1 MRREYIFAWAVVV
14 CLLGGLGLQAQ
25 QSDSS
30 ASDNSNLSASSQPA
44 AGTVPRL
51 IKFTG
56 KINPQITQIAQMK
69 ESEGGKNQS
78 PTVLGATFSLYE
90 LQEGGS
96 PLWSESQKLQVDEQ
110 GGYTVLLGATQPE
123 GLPLDLFTSSKALWL
138 GVQPQLAGQPE
149 QPRVLLVA
157 VPYALKSSDA
167 DTLGGLPASAYMLS
181 PSANTAEGSS
191 VTLPGPI
198 PPPGSGGPPTSAPIT
213 GAGTANFAAMFTG
226 PHTIGNSAI
235 YNSLGGWVGIGTTLP
250 AATLDVNGTGIFTGA
265 LSGTTAIFSGGL
277 MAAGMALPDTTSSGV
292 GGLTLGGVSF
302 LHDCCGGSSNGDT
315 FLGAGAGNFTT
326 TGYANTANGF
336 SALSSNTSGYQNTA
350 SGYEALQSNTTG
362 FSNTASGASALLS
375 NTTGSYNTASGFRA
389 LSYNTTGNWNT
400 ASGYYALDSNTTGS
414 YNSASGY
421 TALYTNTTGG
431 DNTAAG
437 AYALFYN
444 CQGVSGAC
452 TGNYNTAVG
461 YLAGVT
467 ANNANANVT
476 GANNTFIGYNSGP
489 GTSAQLNN
497 ATAIGANAL
506 VSASNALVLG
516 AAGVNV
522 GIGTASPT
530 ANLEVNGTTKF
541 DGAVTFAGTENTT
554 GSIST
559 SAQLIS
565 TVATGTAP
573 LSVASTTQVANLNAS
588 LLGGMPASAFA
599 TIGAN
604 TFTGNQSVTG
614 NIGVLD
620 AAAGDTGLSVLAT
633 NTTSANTAINAV
645 AEGSGATALNV
656 QATDLGLTAPNT
668 AINGLADGMGG
679 TGVLGEADNGQTAA
693 GVWGISQN
701 GVAGLFSGNVSI
713 TGSLS
718 KAGGSFKI
726 DDPIDPANKY
736 LYHSFVESPDMKNV
750 YDGVVTLDALGEAV
764 VQLPDWF
771 GALNKDF
778 RYQLTCIG
786 AFAPVYIA
794 EKINQNHFKIAGG
807 KPGLEVSWQVTG
819 IRQDAWA
826 NAHRIPVEVEKPAR
840 EQGYYIH
847 PELFGQPAQ
856 KSIDWAERPQQMKK
870 LAARNP

>member
-1 MRREYIFAWAVVV
+1 MRRNYIFAGAVVV

-30 ASDNSNLSASSQPA
+30 ASDNTNLSPSSQPV

-56 KINPQITQIAQMK
+56 AVKDLT
-69 ESEGGKNQS
+69 GKV
-78 PTVLGATFSLYE
+78 PTGVVGLTFSLYE
-90 LQEGGS
+90 LPEGGN
-96 PLWSESQKLQVDEQ
+96 PLWVETQSLTLDSL
-110 GGYTVLLGATQPE
+110 GHYTALLGANSPE
-123 GLPLDLFTSSKALWL
+123 GLPLELFTSSKALWL
-138 GVQPQLAGQPE
+138 GVQAQLPGQPE

-181 PSANTAEGSS
+181 TNPNTAEGSS

-198 PPPGSGGPPTSAPIT
+198 PPPGSGGGTTSGAIT
-213 GAGTANFAAMFTG
+213 GAGTANYAAMFTG
-226 PHTIGNSAI
+226 PHSIGNSAI
-235 YNSLGGWVGIGTTLP
+235 YNSSRGFVGIGTTLP

-277 MAAGMALPDTTSSGV
+277 IAAGMALPDTASSGV
-292 GGLTLGGVSF
+292 GVLTLGGVPF
-302 LHDCCGGSSNGDT
+302 LQDCCGGSANGDT

-350 SGYEALQSNTTG
+350 SGYAALQSNTTG